1 MLEILKRKIPM
12 NKYTLILFVIVISSY
27 DFFFAFSHLM
37 GFIFEGSE
45 ESPVFIFYNIILFAL
60 TILVFLYHSFFKS
73 EKYRRIDIFLI
84 FIPVLGTIAY
94 LISLL
99 FLRTAPGI
107 QTRYIYFMLWSVPA
121 ILIGI
126 LLAKKDYF
134 KKASVFFELMM
145 WGLSLG
151 SLRAMIETFQTG
163 TVQGIGGATYQDNA
177 YIAAFAFGLNL
188 FFVMNRSDFLS
199 TKINRKKSYQI
210 LTMILLPFQA
220 IAVLLSGGRG
230 GAVLLVVYLAYALWD
245 KRKNITVKKILTAFL
260 IIILVSLVIWVAH
273 FMLRDNELFIRSF
286 NRAFAFITTEGI
298 DWARTSE
305 RDRVYA
311 DMLVLI
317 RRSPLFGYGIFGMW
331 RYSSLPHNFFLEV
344 LIQGG
349 VAYLSVILVFLT
361 HIFIKLYKMIKI
373 DASFKLI
380 SILGLYPLTFLMFSG
395 SYMSNSIFWFCISF
409 VVSCSVRSLKHSDYL
424 SVTNRLGEDDR
435 YGRNSIYN

>member
-1 MLEILKRKIPM
+1 M

-60 TILVFLYHSFFKS
+60 TILIFLYHSFFKN
-73 EKYRRIDIFLI
+73 EKYRRIDIFLV

-99 FLRTAPGI
+99 FLRATSGV

-134 KKASVFFELMM
+134 KKASAFFELMM

-163 TVQGIGGATYQDNA
+163 SVQGIGGATYQDNA

-199 TKINRKKSYQI
+199 AKINRKKSYQI
-210 LTMILLPFQA
+210 LTTILLPFQA

-245 KRKNITVKKILTAFL
+245 KRKHLTVRKILIGFL
-260 IIILVSLVIWVAH
+260 VIIAVSLVTWFAH

-286 NRAFAFITTEGI
+286 NRAFAFITTDGI

-311 DMLVLI
+311 DMIALI

-331 RYSSLPHNFFLEV
+331 RYSALPHNFFLEV

-349 VAYLSVILVFLT
+349 VVYLLMIFAFLAY
-361 HIFIKLYKMIKI
+361 IFAKLYKIIKI

-380 SILGLYPLTFLMFSG
+380 LVLGLYPLTFLMFSG
-395 SYMSNSIFWFCISF
+395 SYMTSSIFWFCSAFIISY
-409 VVSCSVRSLKHSDYL
+409 SKAGKS
-424 SVTNRLGEDDR
+424 NRRFMIEWKKE
-435 YGRNSIYN
+435 